1 MMSTTRAL
9 TTKDR
14 RWPWLGA
21 VCAGISINAFGGA
34 IGLASGAIDLSTEA
48 HARLPLSNTALAG
61 LALVLVVGVP
71 MGLAAASALAGGG
84 KTGPIAHTAGV
95 LLAAWIVVQPLVIG
109 ETSWLQGMFGVL
121 GVLVALRGWRI
132 TAYTN
137 RLARRIA

>member
-1 MMSTTRAL
+1 MRTWVARKRVMFGRGFIAKWREVLVAADLVPEFASCSGSHAESMMSTTRAL

-84 KTGPIAHTAGV
+84 KTGPSPT
-95 LLAAWIVVQPLVIG
+95 
-109 ETSWLQGMFGVL
+109 
-121 GVLVALRGWRI
+121 RR
-132 TAYTN
+132 AYCS
-137 RLARRIA
+137 LPG